1 MEFITCSLRAWAVP
15 LVLPIPR
22 ASDVFDAQ
30 GIMRDQ
36 GVAGQL
42 RSLGREVARA
52 ARQMALHGYCDW
64 MDNRDDVPKD
74 RDAVAHG

>member
-1 MEFITCSLRAWAVP
+1 MEFITRSLRAWAVP